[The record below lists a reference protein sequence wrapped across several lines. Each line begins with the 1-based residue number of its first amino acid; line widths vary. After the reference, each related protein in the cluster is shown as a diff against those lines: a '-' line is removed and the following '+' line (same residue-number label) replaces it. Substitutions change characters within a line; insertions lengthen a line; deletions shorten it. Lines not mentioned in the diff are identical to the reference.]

1 MTLKVSAPD
10 GVKVYHITS
19 GKTLPQWLAESKKK
33 SLKKN
38 EEYRRRLE
46 LIQDFGFK
54 AAAQRIKIT
63 PDRNYVFATGYH
75 PFSVRCFDLANLS
88 MKFERNLDA
97 EVVDFCVLSED
108 YSKLAFLCTDRSVM
122 FHARFG
128 SYYRTRVPKFGRD
141 LAYFSPTAELL
152 VVGSAPEVYR
162 INLQEGRFM
171 SPLPTTS
178 PAVNACGIAPSH
190 GLFAAAGEDGQ
201 LECFDLRQRE
211 AVGLLDAAA
220 AAGAPGEQLT
230 ALRFDDSGLH
240 VAVGTSN
247 GLVALYDLRSQR
259 PLVVK
264 DHMYGSRIVD
274 IKFHTYGADASAHSR
289 RVISADRHIV
299 KVWDINTGEGY
310 TSIEPEEGD
319 INDVCVWPDSGL
331 IMVANDTPHMHGYFV
346 PSLGPA
352 PRWCSHLE
360 ALTEELAEAA
370 PAVYDDYRF
379 VTRADLTRL
388 GLDHLLGTSLLR
400 AYMHGFFVDN
410 RLYAKAK
417 SLMDPF
423 AYETYRQQ
431 RITKKMEEE
440 RKARISIIRKLPK
453 VNTKVAARLMAESA
467 EAAAAAAAAA
477 ADGAAGGAAKAGGQ
491 RAAAAAA
498 NPLADSRFAAMFEDP
513 DFAIDEE
520 AEEYRLLHP
529 NAARE
534 KKAQDDLLREHFQE
548 VLSGSD
554 NEDDDGGSEDDDG
567 ADSLDEMD
575 ERPTEAR
582 ARPTSDGRSKPNS
595 KRLPERRPDGPAAK
609 RAKQAD
615 GGGGVGPSMFV
626 ARDAAAA
633 EAFRRGESLAE
644 RLNQPLADRLA
655 SAPAAAP
662 SRRLGGS
669 REVSFVPRGGG
680 FGRGGGGF
688 GRGRDG
694 GGRGRDGGGRGRD
707 GGGRGRG
714 GRGRGFGGGGGE
726 EAGGG
731 SGGGRGR
738 GRGRGGGGGGR
749 GGGGRRGGGRGGR
762 GGRGRGGR

>member
-33 SLKKN
+33 SLRKN

-54 AAAQRIKIT
+54 SAAQRIKIS
-63 PDRNYVFATGYH
+63 PDRNYVFASGYH
-75 PFSVRCFDLANLS
+75 PFSVRCFDLGNLA

-97 EVVDFCVLSED
+97 EVVDFCVLSD
-108 YSKLAFLCTDRSVM
+108 DFSKLAFLCSDRSLL

-128 SYYRTRVPKFGRD
+128 SYYRTRVPRFGRD
-141 LAYFSPTAELL
+141 LAYFSPSAELL
-152 VVGSAPEVYR
+152 VAASAPELYR
-162 INLQEGRFM
+162 LNLQEGRFM
-171 SPLPTTS
+171 SPLPSAS
-178 PAVNACGIAPSH
+178 PAVNACGVSPSH

-201 LECFDLRQRE
+201 LECFDLRQRTS
-211 AVGLLDAAA
+211 VGLLDAAA

-240 VAVGTSN
+240 VAVGTGN

-274 IKFHTYGADASAHSR
+274 IKFHSYGADASAHNR
-289 RVISADRHIV
+289 RVISSDRHIV
-299 KVWDINTGEGY
+299 KVWDINNGEGY

-331 IMVANDTPHMHGYFV
+331 IMVANDSPNMHGYFV

-360 ALTEELAEAA
+360 GLTEELAEAA

-379 VTRADLTRL
+379 VTRAELGRL
-388 GLDHLLGTSLLR
+388 GLEHLLGTSLLR

-431 RITKKMEEE
+431 RIAKKLEEE
-440 RKARISIIRKLPK
+440 RQSRISIIRKLPK
-453 VNTKVAARLMAESA
+453 VNTKVAARIMAESA
-467 EAAAAAAAAA
+467 DADKAAADGTAAAAA
-477 ADGAAGGAAKAGGQ
+477 GSSKASQ

-498 NPLADSRFAAMFEDP
+498 NPLADSRFSAMFEDP
-513 DFAIDEE
+513 DFTIDEE

-534 KKAQDDLLREHFQE
+534 KKDEEELLREHFQE
-548 VLSGSD
+548 VLSDEGGGSS
-554 NEDDDGGSEDDDG
+554 DGGDEDDDDG

-575 ERPTEAR
+575 ERSTEAPR
-582 ARPTSDGRSKPNS
+582 AKKKPNS
-595 KRLPERRPDGPAAK
+595 KRLPERPPAGPPAK
-609 RAKQAD
+609 RPKQAQTATE
-615 GGGGVGPSMFV
+615 GGKGPSMFV
-626 ARDAAAA
+626 ARDATAA
-633 EAFRRGESLAE
+633 EAFRRGESLAAK
-644 RLNQPLADRLA
+644 LNQPLSERVASEPQ
-655 SAPAAAP
+655 SAPP
-662 SRRLGGS
+662 RRLGGS

-680 FGRGGGGF
+680 GG
-688 GRGRDG
+688 
-694 GGRGRDGGGRGRD
+694 
-707 GGGRGRG
+707 
-714 GRGRGFGGGGGE
+714 
-726 EAGGG
+726 
-731 SGGGRGR
+731 
-738 GRGRGGGGGGR
+738 
-749 GGGGRRGGGRGGR
+749 
-762 GGRGRGGR
+762 